1 VDSIKEGQERLL
13 LRIIEKIKTGLAMYE
28 KLPVKEYG
36 DNRIN
41 LADSRHHLGMAYQY
55 LGDNK
60 SAIEEWRS
68 SLDIYRE
75 IFDEYSSPLSSM
87 DMVGISSVADIATS
101 LITTSQQCGDALLML
116 GEYEETKEMYK
127 FNLKLRRYLDDGTS
141 IEQDLNRDGEDAEAD
156 FDESDWD
163 NPQYGQFPS
172 FATTVIDES
181 IHQHNVLLNEY
192 YAMLQNNPAGSY
204 HEVAFDADGSQV
216 SSIAA
221 SDKIYE
227 GSLKAVIGSLY
238 LSKNE
243 VRAARDELELA
254 VSMLR
259 KGIEDEASGMW
270 DTPVMDVDGNEISI
284 PLYLADALLNLSY
297 AQSGMR
303 QWQKSMASF
312 EDAVDIFKNEIP
324 EGESP
329 FGYKNKGSEGSD
341 EPLQRDGLMERLK
354 SRFSI
359 TVENYDVKSNSTS
372 AGRDEL

>member
-1 VDSIKEGQERLL
+1 
-13 LRIIEKIKTGLAMYE
+13 
-28 KLPVKEYG
+28 
-36 DNRIN
+36 
-41 LADSRHHLGMAYQY
+41 
-55 LGDNK
+55 
-60 SAIEEWRS
+60 
-68 SLDIYRE
+68 
-75 IFDEYSSPLSSM
+75 
-87 DMVGISSVADIATS
+87 
-101 LITTSQQCGDALLML
+101 
-116 GEYEETKEMYK
+116 
-127 FNLKLRRYLDDGTS
+127 
-141 IEQDLNRDGEDAEAD
+141 
-156 FDESDWD
+156 
-163 NPQYGQFPS
+163 
-172 FATTVIDES
+172 
-181 IHQHNVLLNEY
+181 
-192 YAMLQNNPAGSY
+192 MLQNNPAGSY

-297 AQSGMR
+297 AQCGMR

-372 AGRDEL
+372 AGGDEL